1 VVYRKSL
8 KSAGG
13 QNQPEMIM
21 STLALWSA
29 DSASSAIATKPRP
42 GLFER
47 LIKARERQATRHV
60 YSYLNL
66 QSDERLKDLGYT
78 SEEIA
83 ALRAGEVRI
92 PR

>member
-1 VVYRKSL
+1 
-8 KSAGG
+8 
-13 QNQPEMIM
+13 M
-21 STLALWSA
+21 STLALWST
-29 DSASSAIATKPRP
+29 DSVSAAIATEPRP
-42 GLFER
+42 SLFER
-47 LIKARERQATRHV
+47 LIKARERQATRQV

-78 SEEIA
+78 SKDIA